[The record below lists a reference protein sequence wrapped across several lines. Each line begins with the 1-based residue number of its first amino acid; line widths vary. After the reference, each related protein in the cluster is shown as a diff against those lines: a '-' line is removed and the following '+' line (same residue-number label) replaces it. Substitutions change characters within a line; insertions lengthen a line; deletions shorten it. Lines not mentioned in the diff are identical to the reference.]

1 MKCFAWIYIG
11 CCICYGCGNAENS
24 TDDSIAGT
32 YVREHSREILNQLS
46 GNKVG
51 MRTVRDTIYVS
62 SSGDGYR
69 IVNARWRMNDYD
81 NDGWQNMEHGEGGP
95 WPPFEATYDV
105 KSKSLNPRTTAG
117 VPSLSVEENTISVGG
132 KSDIVYSKAD

>member
-1 MKCFAWIYIG
+1 MKPLISFFLGMIV
-11 CCICYGCGNAENS
+11 CYACGTAESS

-32 YVREHSREILNQLS
+32 YVREYSREILNQLS

-51 MRTVRDTIYVS
+51 MRTVRDTLYVS

-81 NDGWQNMEHGEGGP
+81 SEGWQNMEHGEGGP
-95 WPPFEATYDV
+95 WPSFDASYDEN
-105 KSKSLNPRTTAG
+105 SKSLNAKATADM
-117 VPSLSVEENTISVGG
+117 PSLFVEENRISVGG
-132 KSDIVYSKAD
+132 KSDIVFNKVE